1 MLVPRR
7 MLPLRA
13 GSGLARLQHPCRI
26 RKIRYFCSTASRLPL
41 TMFTEDQEL
50 LRSTVRTFANDV
62 IGPLVSK
69 MDEKSCMDDSL
80 VQALFDNGFMGM
92 EIEASRGGSELG
104 FVEALIAI
112 EEISRVDP
120 AVGAMIDI
128 HNTLIP
134 RSIHLYGNDDQKDTW
149 LPRLAQDTV
158 GAFAISEA
166 GAGSDA
172 FALKTTATKVPGGW
186 TINGD
191 KLWISNSRE
200 AGLFLLF
207 ATVDRSLGHKGI
219 TAFLLPKYEDGAG
232 GSVREGFTI
241 GPPEKKLGI
250 KASSTCPLNFDNVF
264 LPDTSLLGEVGE
276 GYKVA
281 MSLLNEGRIG
291 IAAQMLGIAKAAIG
305 HSIRYMTERKQFDR
319 SLLDFQGIRFQLAEL
334 QAEIY
339 AAHLLVYNAAALK
352 IMVDRGELASKD
364 IILECSAAKL
374 KASRVA
380 EEAASKGIE
389 WLGGVGYTKDYP
401 LEKLYRDAK
410 IGQIY
415 EGTSNI
421 QLETIAKE
429 IIKRR
434 KNEVSSSSST
444 FFAMSAVV
452 TGCIIGSFPLDSTPQ
467 LLRYH
472 TDHIP
477 KPIPHDTFDTV
488 VAAATLQDDKMIG
501 NEDEGAS
508 SSTSG
513 IEAMVSGLGEA
524 LAKEAEF
531 YSDRLSSVKLSV
543 SASMIPS
550 QLTSKGTLRRTA
562 MRMLVLRYLNHPTAP
577 AVTIGLLPSST
588 SPSTCYVGEGGA
600 LLTSRLSNIELL
612 SLGVKPGEKLTG
624 EVTHVSGTS
633 IGVTVLGTW
642 PATIPSSNMLS
653 DWTYDEGAATWKRQ
667 APAAVVKKGTRV
679 TFFVDSVVTGS
690 GSAAAPNDYD
700 DDSYDWDAS
709 QTGGNR
715 ECYGVGG
722 VEEDDVDATFTRKWA
737 AATKAI
743 DTDPNATS
751 FRSLV
756 TSKEIRDTT
765 TVISAESTFTIIGAL
780 LEPAGAGAVSAK
792 GKTAELEKVEDG
804 EEDEG
809 QKKVTKKRKHHHH
822 HHEEEEAEVSP
833 KASKTV
839 KIEKKHKK
847 HRKLS
852 H

>member
-1 MLVPRR
+1 MLASHR

-13 GSGLARLQHPCRI
+13 ATGLARLQHPCRI

-41 TMFTEDQEL
+41 TMFTDDQEL

-69 MDEKSCMDDSL
+69 MDEESCMDDSL

-134 RSIHLYGNDDQKDTW
+134 RSIHLYGNDYQKDTW

-232 GSVREGFTI
+232 ASVREGFTI

-264 LPDTSLLGEVGE
+264 LPDNSLLGEVGE

-305 HSIRYMTERKQFDR
+305 HSIRYMSERKQFDR
-319 SLLDFQGIRFQLAEL
+319 SLMDFQGMRFQLAEL

-352 IMVDRGELASKD
+352 IMVDKGELASKD

-429 IIKRR
+429 IIKRQ
-434 KNEVSSSSST
+434 KNE
-444 FFAMSAVV
+444 
-452 TGCIIGSFPLDSTPQ
+452 
-467 LLRYH
+467 
-472 TDHIP
+472 
-477 KPIPHDTFDTV
+477 
-488 VAAATLQDDKMIG
+488 
-501 NEDEGAS
+501 
-508 SSTSG
+508 
-513 IEAMVSGLGEA
+513 
-524 LAKEAEF
+524 
-531 YSDRLSSVKLSV
+531 
-543 SASMIPS
+543 
-550 QLTSKGTLRRTA
+550 
-562 MRMLVLRYLNHPTAP
+562 
-577 AVTIGLLPSST
+577 
-588 SPSTCYVGEGGA
+588 
-600 LLTSRLSNIELL
+600 
-612 SLGVKPGEKLTG
+612 
-624 EVTHVSGTS
+624 
-633 IGVTVLGTW
+633 
-642 PATIPSSNMLS
+642 
-653 DWTYDEGAATWKRQ
+653 
-667 APAAVVKKGTRV
+667 
-679 TFFVDSVVTGS
+679 
-690 GSAAAPNDYD
+690 
-700 DDSYDWDAS
+700 
-709 QTGGNR
+709 
-715 ECYGVGG
+715 
-722 VEEDDVDATFTRKWA
+722 
-737 AATKAI
+737 
-743 DTDPNATS
+743 
-751 FRSLV
+751 
-756 TSKEIRDTT
+756 
-765 TVISAESTFTIIGAL
+765 
-780 LEPAGAGAVSAK
+780 
-792 GKTAELEKVEDG
+792 
-804 EEDEG
+804 
-809 QKKVTKKRKHHHH
+809 
-822 HHEEEEAEVSP
+822 
-833 KASKTV
+833 
-839 KIEKKHKK
+839 
-847 HRKLS
+847 
-852 H
+852 

>member
-1 MLVPRR
+1 
-7 MLPLRA
+7 
-13 GSGLARLQHPCRI
+13 
-26 RKIRYFCSTASRLPL
+26 
-41 TMFTEDQEL
+41 
-50 LRSTVRTFANDV
+50 
-62 IGPLVSK
+62 
-69 MDEKSCMDDSL
+69 MDEESCMDDSL

-134 RSIHLYGNDDQKDTW
+134 RSIHLYGNDEQKDTW

-219 TAFLLPKYEDGAG
+219 TAFLLPKYEGGAG

-264 LPDTSLLGEVGE
+264 LPDNSLLGEVGE

-305 HSIRYMTERKQFDR
+305 HSIRYMSERKQFDR
-319 SLLDFQGIRFQLAEL
+319 SLLDFQGMRFQLAEL

-380 EEAASKGIE
+380 EEAASKGID

-429 IIKRR
+429 MIKRQ
-434 KNEVSSSSST
+434 KNE
-444 FFAMSAVV
+444 
-452 TGCIIGSFPLDSTPQ
+452 
-467 LLRYH
+467 
-472 TDHIP
+472 
-477 KPIPHDTFDTV
+477 
-488 VAAATLQDDKMIG
+488 
-501 NEDEGAS
+501 
-508 SSTSG
+508 
-513 IEAMVSGLGEA
+513 
-524 LAKEAEF
+524 
-531 YSDRLSSVKLSV
+531 
-543 SASMIPS
+543 
-550 QLTSKGTLRRTA
+550 
-562 MRMLVLRYLNHPTAP
+562 
-577 AVTIGLLPSST
+577 
-588 SPSTCYVGEGGA
+588 
-600 LLTSRLSNIELL
+600 
-612 SLGVKPGEKLTG
+612 
-624 EVTHVSGTS
+624 
-633 IGVTVLGTW
+633 
-642 PATIPSSNMLS
+642 
-653 DWTYDEGAATWKRQ
+653 
-667 APAAVVKKGTRV
+667 
-679 TFFVDSVVTGS
+679 
-690 GSAAAPNDYD
+690 
-700 DDSYDWDAS
+700 
-709 QTGGNR
+709 
-715 ECYGVGG
+715 
-722 VEEDDVDATFTRKWA
+722 
-737 AATKAI
+737 
-743 DTDPNATS
+743 
-751 FRSLV
+751 
-756 TSKEIRDTT
+756 
-765 TVISAESTFTIIGAL
+765 
-780 LEPAGAGAVSAK
+780 
-792 GKTAELEKVEDG
+792 
-804 EEDEG
+804 
-809 QKKVTKKRKHHHH
+809 
-822 HHEEEEAEVSP
+822 
-833 KASKTV
+833 
-839 KIEKKHKK
+839 
-847 HRKLS
+847 
-852 H
+852 